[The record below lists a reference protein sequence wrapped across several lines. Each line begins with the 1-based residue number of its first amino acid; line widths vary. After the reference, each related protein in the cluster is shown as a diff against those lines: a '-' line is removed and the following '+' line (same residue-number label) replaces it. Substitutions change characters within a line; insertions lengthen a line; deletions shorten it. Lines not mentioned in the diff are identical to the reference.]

1 MMNHIPIWAKRSL
14 VGLLVVAG
22 FYLLIDVVRS
32 LLLVISVRTRWQ
44 PGLEFTHWYNKKIG
58 NPIAL
63 RFQRK
68 QVTVVH
74 HTGRNSGKEY
84 VTPVWAER
92 VEDSFLI
99 HLPYGTDV
107 DWCRNVLKAGGCTIE
122 HEGVS
127 FDTTVPTIVPAAE
140 ALPIVPE
147 RMRKMDQLMA
157 VESYLRLDI
166 IPSAAKAS

>member
-1 MMNHIPIWAKRSL
+1 MMSRMPVWGRRSL
-14 VGLLVVAG
+14 VGLLGIVGSYV
-22 FYLLIDVVRS
+22 LVEVVRS
-32 LLLVISVRTRWQ
+32 LLLVISVRTRWR

-63 RFQRK
+63 SFQRK

-74 HTGRNSGKEY
+74 HTGRKSGKEY

-92 VEDSFLI
+92 VENSFFI

-107 DWCRNVLKAGGCTIE
+107 DWCRNVLKAEGCTIE
-122 HEGVS
+122 HQGVS
-127 FDTTVPTIVPAAE
+127 FDTTAPTIVPAAE
-140 ALPIVPE
+140 ALPILPE
-147 RMRKMDQLMA
+147 RMRTMDQLMI

-166 IPSAAKAS
+166 NPVAAKTS

>member
-1 MMNHIPIWAKRSL
+1 MTNRMPVWAKRSL
-14 VGLLVVAG
+14 VVPLVVVG
-22 FYLLIDVVRS
+22 FYVLVETVRS
-32 LLLVISVRTRWQ
+32 LLLVISVRSRWR
-44 PGLEFTHWYNKKIG
+44 PGLAMTHWYNKRIG

-74 HTGRNSGKEY
+74 HTGRSSGREY
-84 VTPVWAER
+84 VTPVWAEP
-92 VEDSFLI
+92 VEGSFLI
-99 HLPYGTDV
+99 HLPYGTGV
-107 DWCRNVLKAGGCTIE
+107 DWCRNVLKAEGFTIE

-127 FDTTVPTIVPAAE
+127 FETTAPTIVPAAE
-140 ALPIVPE
+140 VLAIVPD

-166 IPSAAKAS
+166 IPAPAEAS

>member
-1 MMNHIPIWAKRSL
+1 MMNRMPIWAKRSL
-14 VGLLVVAG
+14 VGLVVVVG
-22 FYLLIDVVRS
+22 VYLLVEAVRS

-44 PGLEFTHWYNKKIG
+44 TGLELTHWYNKKIG

-74 HTGRNSGKEY
+74 HNGRSSGREY
-84 VTPVWAER
+84 VTPVWAEP

-99 HLPYGTDV
+99 HLPYGTGV
-107 DWCRNVLKAGGCTIE
+107 DWCRNVLTAGGCTIE

-127 FDTTVPTIVPAAE
+127 FDTTAPTIVSAAD
-140 ALPIVPE
+140 ALAIVPE

-157 VESYLRLDI
+157 VESYLRLDV
-166 IPSAAKAS
+166 IPAPATAS